1 MNKYKRFTLILLFS
15 LIGFVSFHGIIWQ
28 FTKMVYPNNYIV
40 GDLARMSYK
49 FDLITPRENKNTL
62 TKKHIHFNDYEGEE
76 VDVIT
81 IGDSFSNGGAGGPNR
96 YYQDYI
102 SSIYDLRVLNILK
115 FQQSENYLDTLFI
128 LLNSGFLDISKPKY
142 IILESVQRNT
152 YENIGF
158 NKINL
163 IDNLKDD
170 NIIFNIKHNKDI
182 YNIKDKYGEK
192 LTFINNLN
200 YNVLSYNFKFLITG
214 YGKQKKYYIE
224 KLNKD
229 FFTSKTKDELIFF
242 QDDIKFLDYETK
254 ENLEVLN
261 EKLNLIAKKLKEK
274 EIKLYY
280 MPVVDKYNLYRDSL
294 LSKDKYPKSIFFEYI
309 ETLQKDYYF
318 INTKKI
324 LSEELNNNV
333 KDLYYSDDT
342 HWSNKASEA
351 IISKL
356 NFN

>member
-81 IGDSFSNGGAGGPNR
+81 IGDSFSNGGGGGQNR

-102 SSIYDLRVLNILK
+102 SSMYDLRVLNIPDV
-115 FQQSENYLDTLFI
+115 SDTNNYIDTIMI
-128 LLNSGFLDISKPKY
+128 LLNSGFFERVKTKY
-142 IILESVQRNT
+142 VILECVQRNT
-152 YENIGF
+152 YLNLGF
-158 NKINL
+158 NKPNL
-163 IDNLKDD
+163 DLIYKD
-170 NIIFNIKHNKDI
+170 NIFNRIIKSKDIFNINNENKM
-182 YNIKDKYGEK
+182 
-192 LTFINNLN
+192 TFINNLN
-200 YNVLSYNFKFLITG
+200 YNLLKYNLSFYRNG
-214 YGKQKKYYIE
+214 YGKFRNYYIE
-224 KLNKD
+224 KLNKNL
-229 FFTSKTKDELIFF
+229 FSSKVKDELIFF
-242 QDDIKFLDYETK
+242 YDDINLLNQENE

-280 MPVVDKYNLYRDSL
+280 MPAVDKYNLYRDSL
-294 LSKDKYPKSIFFEYI
+294 LLKDKYPKSIFFEYI
-309 ETLQKDYYF
+309 EALQKDYYF

-333 KDLYYSDDT
+333 QDLYYSDDT

>member
-49 FDLITPRENKNTL
+49 FDLITHRENKNTL

-76 VDVIT
+76 VDVVT
-81 IGDSFSNGGAGGPNR
+81 IGDSFSNGGGGGQNR

-102 SSIYDLRVLNILK
+102 SSMYDLRVLNIPDI
-115 FQQSENYLDTLFI
+115 SNTNNYIDTIMI
-128 LLNSGFLDISKPKY
+128 LLNSDFFERVKTKY
-142 IILESVQRNT
+142 IILECVQRNT
-152 YENIGF
+152 YLNLGF
-158 NKINL
+158 NELNL
-163 IDNLKDD
+163 DLIYKDD
-170 NIIFNIKHNKDI
+170 IFNRIIKSKDI
-182 YNIKDKYGEK
+182 FNNKESKNK
-192 LTFINNLN
+192 MTFINNLN
-200 YNVLSYNFKFLITG
+200 YNLLKYNLNFYRNG
-214 YGKQKKYYIE
+214 YGKFRNYYIE
-224 KLNKD
+224 KLDKNL
-229 FFTSKTKDELIFF
+229 FSSKVKDELVFF
-242 QDDIKFLDYETK
+242 YDDINLLNQENK
-254 ENLEVLN
+254 ENLNLLN
-261 EKLNLIAKKLKEK
+261 KKLNLIAKKLKEK

-280 MPVVDKYNLYRDSL
+280 MPAVDKYNLYRDNL

-324 LSEELNNNV
+324 LLEELNNNV
-333 KDLYYSDDT
+333 QDLYYSDDT